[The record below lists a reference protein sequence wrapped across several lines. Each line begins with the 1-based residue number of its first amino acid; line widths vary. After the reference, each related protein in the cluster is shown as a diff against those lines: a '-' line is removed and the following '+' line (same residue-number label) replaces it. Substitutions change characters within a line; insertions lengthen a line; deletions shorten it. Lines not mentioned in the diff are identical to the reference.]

1 MKIYPSIDLLQG
13 KVVRLYQGDYGQV
26 TEYKADP
33 IEMTRKFEDAG
44 VDLVHVVDLDG
55 AKDGA
60 PVNLPIIE
68 HLIRNSKIKI
78 EVGGGI
84 RDINRAKK
92 YFNIGVERIVI
103 GTIAVKDINTARE
116 IIEAFPQRVMLG
128 MDVAGER
135 VALRGWRELSDFT
148 MDEVINIYRG
158 YPVRDVIFTD
168 ISRDG
173 TLEGVSI
180 EPLKKILELSPFPV
194 VASGGVSTVDDIKKL
209 LALNNP
215 KLEGVIIGRAIYDG
229 SIDLKEAVKVAE
241 EAKNVS

>member
-13 KVVRLYQGDYGQV
+13 EVVRLYQGDYGQV
-26 TEYKADP
+26 TEYKTDP
-33 IEMTRKFEDAG
+33 IEMIRKFEDAG

-84 RDINRAKK
+84 RDIGRAKK

-103 GTIAVKDINTARE
+103 GTIAVKDINSARE
-116 IIEAFPQRVMLG
+116 IIKTFPHRVMLG

-148 MDEVINIYRG
+148 MDEVINIYRD
-158 YPVRDVIFTD
+158 YPVRGVIFTD
-168 ISRDG
+168 ISKDG

-229 SIDLKEAVKVAE
+229 SIDLKEAVKIVE
-241 EAKNVS
+241 EVKNVS